1 VTAVPAVTRWDPL
14 LADYRRHLRYER
26 GVSAATVRA
35 YLSDI
40 TDLLDHLDRL
50 RRDLDGLDLA
60 ALRSW
65 LARLASSGTARSS
78 LTRKA
83 AAARSFTGWA
93 HRTGRIDA
101 DPGARLVA
109 PRAHRSLPGV
119 LRADQAAALLAGPN
133 AAATAPDDA
142 HRAAGTDSADAAA
155 PAPDARGAEE
165 ARVREALALRDQAV
179 LELLY
184 AAGLRVSELVGL
196 DLDDID
202 RRRLVLRVIGKG
214 DKERTVPYGRPAD
227 AALAG
232 YLSRGRPVLATGA
245 ERAAVFLGRRG
256 GRLDQRA
263 VRTVVHARLAH
274 VDGAPDLG
282 PHGLRHSAATHLL
295 EGGADLRTV
304 QEMLGHASIGTTQIY
319 THVSAERLRSVFS
332 QAHPRA

>member
-1 VTAVPAVTRWDPL
+1 MTAGSGSRAGPSGEAGPAGEWDAL
-14 LADYRRHLRYER
+14 LADYRRHLQFER
-26 GVSAATVRA
+26 GVATATVRA
-35 YLSDI
+35 YLADTI
-40 TDLLDHLDRL
+40 DLLEHLDRMK
-50 RRDLDGLDLA
+50 RDLAGLDLA

-65 LARLASSGTARSS
+65 LARLSSSGIARSS
-78 LTRKA
+78 LARKA

-93 HRTGRIDA
+93 HRTGRIA
-101 DPGARLVA
+101 TDPGARLAA

-119 LRADQAAALLAGPN
+119 LRTDQAAALLAPTPPGPPGT
-133 AAATAPDDA
+133 TADPSDLHTA
-142 HRAAGTDSADAAA
+142 VGH
-155 PAPDARGAEE
+155 
-165 ARVREALALRDQAV
+165 RDQAM

-196 DLDDID
+196 DLDDLD

-227 AALAG
+227 VALGA
-232 YLSRGRPVLATGA
+232 YLTHGRPLLAPGS
-245 ERAAVFLGRRG
+245 ERAAVFLGVRG

-263 VRTVVHARLAH
+263 VRTLVHRRLENVA
-274 VDGAPDLG
+274 GAPDLG

-304 QEMLGHASIGTTQIY
+304 QEILGHASIGTTQIY

>member
-1 VTAVPAVTRWDPL
+1 MTAPPPDGRWAPL
-14 LADYRRHLRYER
+14 LADYRRHLQFER

-35 YLSDI
+35 YLADT
-40 TDLLDHLDRL
+40 TDLLDHLARMK
-50 RRDLDGLDLA
+50 RDLAGLDLA

-65 LARLASSGTARSS
+65 LARLATTGVARSS
-78 LTRKA
+78 LARKA

-93 HRTGRIDA
+93 HRTGRITT
-101 DPGARLVA
+101 DPGARLAA
-109 PRAHRSLPGV
+109 PRAHRALPGV
-119 LRADQAAALLAGPN
+119 LRADQAAAMLAPPVADVDPAHDT
-133 AAATAPDDA
+133 AAGGPDD
-142 HRAAGTDSADAAA
+142 G
-155 PAPDARGAEE
+155 PAAEE
-165 ARVREALALRDQAV
+165 LRVRQALTLRDQAV

-196 DLDDID
+196 DIDDID
-202 RRRLVLRVIGKG
+202 RRRLVLRVLGKG

-227 AALAG
+227 AALTA
-232 YLSRGRPVLATGA
+232 YLDTGRPTLSTGH

-263 VRTVVHARLAH
+263 VRTLVHERLDT

-304 QEMLGHASIGTTQIY
+304 QEILGHASIGTTQIY
-319 THVSAERLRSVFS
+319 THVSAERLRTVFT